1 MAGVAFAIRMV
12 VVAALFR
19 NLADPVRHYEQFG
32 AEVGWVARAIAL
44 GHGFSSPFYP
54 MTGPTAMVPPLYTY
68 LLAGIFK
75 VFGIYSVKSALAI
88 LTLNSL
94 FSTLT
99 CIPIY
104 LAARI
109 SIDARAAWVAAWAWA
124 IYPFAIYFSAARIWE
139 FSLTSLLIATCFWLA
154 LRLPL
159 QPQSAHPLA
168 TTAQWLGFGA
178 LFGLASLS
186 NPAVLALLP
195 VLILLPM
202 WKLRR
207 TPGYSLRSGLLAAA
221 GLFVVL
227 TPWTVRNYRLLH
239 VVCPVR
245 DSFWYELWS
254 ANNGD
259 PSNPTL
265 EWTHPASN
273 PAELDLYLSQGE
285 TAYIARKHVLVADF
299 LAHHPGFFAKLT
311 VRRIVNYWTGFW
323 SLDPSYM
330 RQEPTQPPNVFLCT
344 SLTLLMLFGARD
356 WWRRDRLA
364 AIAYLLPIA
373 IFPVAYYISHPL
385 MDYRQPIEPQIVI
398 LVVVGLRAVKQS
410 LKARSLAKEPRQA
423 ILAETSEPDLIPAL
437 SHAEIAVELP
447 GAEASVMPDCA
458 SAVL

>member
-1 MAGVAFAIRMV
+1 MLVVGVAFVIRMV
-12 VVAALFR
+12 VVALLFR
-19 NLADPVRHYEQFG
+19 GLAAPTGHFEQFG

-54 MTGPTAMVPPLYTY
+54 MTGPTALVPPLYTY
-68 LLAGIFK
+68 LLAAIFK
-75 VFGIYSVKSALAI
+75 VFGVYSVKSALVI

-94 FSTLT
+94 FSALT

-109 SIDARAAWVAAWAWA
+109 SIDARAAAVAGWAWA
-124 IYPFAIYFSAARIWE
+124 IYPFSIYFSAARIWE

-159 QPQSAHPLA
+159 RPRSAHPLA

-178 LFGLASLS
+178 MFGLASLS

-207 TPGYSLRSGLLAAA
+207 TAGHAWRSGLLTVI

-227 TPWTVRNYRLLH
+227 TPWTVRNYLALH

-273 PAELDLYLSQGE
+273 PAELNLYLSQGE
-285 TAYIARKHVLVADF
+285 TAYIAQKHVLVADF

-311 VRRIVNYWTGFW
+311 LRRIVNYWTGFW

-330 RQEPTQPPNVFLCT
+330 QQEPTQLPNVLFCT
-344 SLTLLMLFGARD
+344 TLTLLMLLGARD
-356 WWRRDRLA
+356 WWRRDQLA
-364 AIAYLLPIA
+364 ALAYLLPIA
-373 IFPVAYYISHPL
+373 IFPIAYYISHPL
-385 MDYRQPIEPQIVI
+385 MDYREPIEPQIVI
-398 LVVVGLRAVKQS
+398 LVVVGLRAVKRRM
-410 LKARSLAKEPRQA
+410 KARSLARSASETR
-423 ILAETSEPDLIPAL
+423 LADLAEPDLVPTLAY
-437 SHAEIAVELP
+437 VELAVVP
-447 GAEASVMPDCA
+447 PTIE
-458 SAVL
+458 SA

>member
-1 MAGVAFAIRMV
+1 MV
-12 VVAALFR
+12 VVAIVFR
-19 NLADPVRHYEQFG
+19 DLADPARHFEQFG
-32 AEVGWVARAIAL
+32 AEVGWVARAIAQ

-54 MTGPTAMVPPLYTY
+54 VSGPTALIPPLYTY
-68 LLAGIFK
+68 LLAGVFQ
-75 VFGIYSVKSALAI
+75 VFGVYSVKSALAI
-88 LTLNSL
+88 LSLNSL

-104 LAARI
+104 LAARL
-109 SIDARAAWVAAWAWA
+109 SIDTRAALVAAWAWA

-154 LRLPL
+154 LQLPL
-159 QPQSAHPLA
+159 LPRSAQPW
-168 TTAQWLGFGA
+168 TTLSRWLGFGA

-195 VLILLPM
+195 ALILLPM

-207 TPGYSLRSGLLAAA
+207 TLAHSMRCGLLATA
-221 GLFVVL
+221 GMFVVL
-227 TPWTVRNYRLLH
+227 APWTVRNYRVLH
-239 VVCPVR
+239 VICPVR

-273 PAELDLYLSQGE
+273 PAELNLYLSQGE
-285 TAYIARKHVLVADF
+285 TAYIAQKRVLVADF

-311 VRRIVNYWTGFW
+311 LRRAINYWTGFW

-330 RQEPTQPPNVFLCT
+330 RQEPTQLPNVFFCS

-364 AIAYLLPIA
+364 ALAYLLPIA
-373 IFPVAYYISHPL
+373 IFPIAYYISHPL

-398 LVVVGLRAVKQS
+398 LVVVGLRAAKQR
-410 LKARSLAKEPRQA
+410 LKGRSLVKEPMVTRQA
-423 ILAETSEPDLIPAL
+423 ILTETTEPELVPILSYAEL
-437 SHAEIAVELP
+437 AVVPP
-447 GAEASVMPDCA
+447 GAES
-458 SAVL
+458 L